1 MWQSPP
7 QVFLVTG
14 GYDGGLTSGLPSD
27 LDSTELY
34 DSSVGKW
41 AMAGAKL
48 KNRMAGMRATNID
61 DRILIFGKDYIVDI
75 INTKVTLYLKV
86 VAHLA
91 VK

>member
-1 MWQSPP
+1 MKYIWQSPP

-14 GYDGGLTSGLPSD
+14 GYDGGLTSGGLPSD

-61 DRILIFGKDYIVDI
+61 DRILIFGRDHYLDI
-75 INTKVTLYLKV
+75 ITS
-86 VAHLA
+86 
-91 VK
+91 